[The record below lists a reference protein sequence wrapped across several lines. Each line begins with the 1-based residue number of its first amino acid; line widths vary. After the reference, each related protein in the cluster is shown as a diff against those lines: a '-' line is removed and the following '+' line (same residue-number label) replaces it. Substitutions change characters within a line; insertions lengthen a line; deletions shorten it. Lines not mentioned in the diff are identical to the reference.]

1 MVLISFFRFLGLFF
15 LDFVSGCDVEP
26 PVDLDKNDSSDDG
39 LSSFWPENEKKI
51 YKTYIFEEN
60 NVVVLK

>member
-39 LSSFWPENEKKI
+39 LSSFWPENEKKNITKYI
-51 YKTYIFEEN
+51 YT
-60 NVVVLK
+60 

>member
-1 MVLISFFRFLGLFF
+1 MSCKKQQFIVVVVADDRWCLFHFFVFQVFF

-39 LSSFWPENEKKI
+39 LSSS
-51 YKTYIFEEN
+51 
-60 NVVVLK
+60 

>member
-39 LSSFWPENEKKI
+39 LSSF
-51 YKTYIFEEN
+51 
-60 NVVVLK
+60 

>member
-39 LSSFWPENEKKI
+39 LSSFWPENEKKYITKHI
-51 YKTYIFEEN
+51 YLKKTMWFF
-60 NVVVLK
+60 